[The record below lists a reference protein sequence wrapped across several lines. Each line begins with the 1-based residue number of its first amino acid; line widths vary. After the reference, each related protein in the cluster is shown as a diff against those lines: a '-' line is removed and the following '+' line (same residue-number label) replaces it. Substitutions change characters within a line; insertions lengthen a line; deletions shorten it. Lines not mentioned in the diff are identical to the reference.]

1 MEALSD
7 MPGGGLRLA
16 RPGFYDVP
24 GLRYANPGY
33 KRVASKSPVALPL
46 TGATALCG
54 LVARVTDSFSNHGY
68 KIALLSSQW
77 HGS

>member
-16 RPGFYDVP
+16 RPGFNDVP

-33 KRVASKSPVALPL
+33 KRVASKPPVALPL

-54 LVARVTDSFSNHGY
+54 LVASVPDSSSNRGY
-68 KIALLSSQW
+68 KMGLLSSQ
-77 HGS
+77 